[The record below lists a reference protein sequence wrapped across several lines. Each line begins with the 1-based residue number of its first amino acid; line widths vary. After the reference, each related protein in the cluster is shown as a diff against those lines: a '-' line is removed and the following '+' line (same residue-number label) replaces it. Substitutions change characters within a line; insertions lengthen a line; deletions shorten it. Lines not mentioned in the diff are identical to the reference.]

1 MLMQV
6 VSMTCLSELT
16 VIFSAVLM
24 SKEQSKHGISPNIRL
39 YIQDY
44 LPKLVVLQVA
54 SFLNRII
61 LFWWVIETALY
72 DLLTQLPTKPR
83 FGKFL
88 EPIEEPSQQFMTAQP
103 TY

>member
-6 VSMTCLSELT
+6 ASMTCLLELT

-24 SKEQSKHGISPNIRL
+24 SKEQSKHGISLNIKL
-39 YIQDY
+39 YTQDC

-54 SFLNRII
+54 TFLNRIT
-61 LFWWVIETALY
+61 LFWWVIETVLY

-88 EPIEEPSQQFMTAQP
+88 EPIEELSQQFMTVP
-103 TY
+103 LTY